1 MRGKLAG
8 GVIDEVMNLTRAEDE
23 IAWKNPLTCLQQGAT
38 CSAQFLLKLM
48 FQQRACPSGGGR
60 NPRVFLKRLRN
71 FLLGNFIATNGS
83 APGREL
89 FRAKT
94 AIATSDKFQS
104 SAFEVVEFF
113 FLRK

>member
-1 MRGKLAG
+1 
-8 GVIDEVMNLTRAEDE
+8 MNLTRAEDE

-48 FQQRACPSGGGR
+48 FQQRACLSGGGR

-71 FLLGNFIATNGS
+71 FLLGNFIATNGD
-83 APGREL
+83 APGCEL

-94 AIATSDKFQS
+94 AKPTSDKFQS
-104 SAFEVVEFF
+104 SAFEVVESF
-113 FLRK
+113 FLRN